1 MRYKYLLILPLI
13 LWVWTIFQAYRGGA
27 LGRGSVHKTLF
38 LIVNN
43 SETLIKDMLHE
54 RKLQSDSVNSK
65 ETERSVPTDSVSI
78 KIVGEV
84 TKVSEATG
92 TTVPTQKTSSN
103 VAMLTAE
110 EKGTPKKMDEC
121 SKDGE
126 NLGKIDL
133 KLYIR
138 KLDHINLSK
147 QHYQCGRF
155 TLFHYLKKHDKI
167 RRLPSKTLRY

>member
-38 LIVNN
+38 LTVNN

-54 RKLQSDSVNSK
+54 RKLHSDSVHSK
-65 ETERSVPTDSVSI
+65 ETERNVPTDLVPI

-84 TKVSEATG
+84 TKVSEAAEATG
-92 TTVPTQKTSSN
+92 TTVPTQKISSN
-103 VAMLTAE
+103 VTTLTAE
-110 EKGTPKKMDEC
+110 EKGSTLKKMDEC

-138 KLDHINLSK
+138 KKTTLASRNNIASVGGLS
-147 QHYQCGRF
+147 YF
-155 TLFHYLKKHDKI
+155 TA
-167 RRLPSKTLRY
+167 

>member
-43 SETLIKDMLHE
+43 SETLIKDMMHE
-54 RKLQSDSVNSK
+54 RKLHSDSVHSK
-65 ETERSVPTDSVSI
+65 ETERNVPTDLVSI
-78 KIVGEV
+78 KIVAEV

-103 VAMLTAE
+103 VTTLTAE
-110 EKGTPKKMDEC
+110 EKGSTLKKMDEC

-138 KLDHINLSK
+138 KKDHINQSK
-147 QHYQCGRF
+147 QHCQCESYF
-155 TLFHYLKKHDKI
+155 TA
-167 RRLPSKTLRY
+167 